1 MPTEEILSVFAFSLL
16 SLADLR
22 YRTAPAI
29 EVFFLGALLLG
40 TPANPI
46 NSVMIVLAVAWGWV
60 NSWPGFLV
68 WPLLFIPSAWPVLLM
83 GYGVRAGV
91 IGRADLLAEGALAVL
106 FPWPALI
113 LSFVGLELW
122 RRWWTSRRAGLVPAL
137 PGMLLGLLV
146 YLLGQVISGYG
157 G

>member
-1 MPTEEILSVFAFSLL
+1 
-16 SLADLR
+16 
-22 YRTAPAI
+22 
-29 EVFFLGALLLG
+29 
-40 TPANPI
+40 
-46 NSVMIVLAVAWGWV
+46 
-60 NSWPGFLV
+60 SWPGFLV
-68 WPLLFIPSAWPVLLM
+68 WPLLFVPSAWPVLLT

-91 IGRADLLAEGALAVL
+91 IGRADLLAAGALAVL

-113 LSFVGLELW
+113 FSFVGLELW

-137 PGMLLGLLV
+137 PGMFLGLLV